1 MSSASEKALKKKVR
15 EIQQKGTFNKPSR
28 GSSLDGALQQ
38 EVRETEGMLG
48 YLATYK
54 GQHAVL
60 RDFIRKMNTTVGW
73 VPTAADRR
81 LFYGIIRNTKR
92 NTHIVQEA
100 DPIKFAAMLDI
111 DTRPS
116 SLEA

>member
-1 MSSASEKALKKKVR
+1 MASASEKALKKKVR

-28 GSSLDGALQQ
+28 GSSLDGMLQQ
-38 EVRETEGMLG
+38 EIRETEGMLE
-48 YLATYK
+48 YLGTYK
-54 GQHAVL
+54 GQHGVL
-60 RDFIRKMNTTVGW
+60 LEFIRKIRTIPGW
-73 VPTAADRR
+73 VPTAGDRR

-92 NTHIVQEA
+92 NTHVVQEN